1 MDLQQQLKQQ
11 TECEVSTD
19 EKVLQEHACD
29 ASLFRVSPSC
39 VVFPRNA
46 EDVRKI
52 VQFVNQRKPQDKSLS
67 ITARSAGTDMS
78 GGPLNE
84 SIILSFTK
92 YMNSLE
98 LVDNN
103 AQVQP
108 GLYFRDFEDKAE
120 LRNLLFPSYPASKEL
135 CAWGGIINNNSGGEL
150 TLRYGKTNKYVEK
163 MNVVLSDGNEYELK
177 KLNKQEL
184 NYKKTQHNFE
194 GNLYT
199 ALHNLFEDNYELIQN
214 SRPDVSK
221 NSAGYNIWDV
231 YDKEQGSLDLTQLF
245 TGAQGTLGI
254 MTSATV
260 RLIKKPSHRRLAV
273 LFLKNWDSVP
283 DIVNELQ
290 PLEPESMEVFDDETL
305 KLALRFFPDIAKRA
319 EGQNMFKLAK
329 EFLPDFFIGVKMLG
343 LPKLVI
349 LVEIVEHNKQEAD
362 RKLDELAEKIKQFK
376 VQKHIVREE
385 KKAEKYWIVRR
396 ESFQLLRTHI
406 QNKRTA
412 PFIDDIIVKPE
423 FLPQV
428 LPKVLAILKEHGIKA
443 TLAGHAGDGNF
454 HIIPLMDLSKKS
466 EIDKIPVVS
475 DKVYNLIIEYK
486 GSITAEHNDGLIRSP
501 YLQKMY
507 GEQVFELFTHIK
519 NIFDPQNIFNPRKKI
534 GSSMEYALEHIDH
547 K

>member
-1 MDLQQQLKQQ
+1 MDLQEQLKQQ

-19 EKVLQEHACD
+19 EKVLQEHSCD
-29 ASLFRVSPSC
+29 ASLFKVMPSC
-39 VVFPRNA
+39 VVFPRST
-46 EDVRKI
+46 EDVKKI
-52 VQFVNQRKPQDKSLS
+52 VQFVNKHKTKDSPLS

-92 YMNSLE
+92 YMHSLE
-98 LVDNN
+98 FTDTH
-103 AQVQP
+103 ARVQP
-108 GLYFRDFEDKAE
+108 GLYFRDFEDKADA
-120 LRNLLFPSYPASKEL
+120 RNLFFPSYPASKEL

-163 MNVVLSDGNEYELK
+163 MNVILSDGNEYELK
-177 KLNKQEL
+177 KLSKQEL

-194 GNLYT
+194 GNLYS
-199 ALHNLFEDNYELIQN
+199 ALHNIFEDHYELIQN

-231 YDKEQGSLDLTQLF
+231 YDKEQGSFDLTQLF
-245 TGAQGTLGI
+245 VGAQGTLGL
-254 MTSATV
+254 MTGASV
-260 RLIKKPSHRRLAV
+260 RLVKKPTHKRLAV

-283 DIVNELQ
+283 AIVNEIQ

-305 KLALRFFPDIAKRA
+305 KLAIRFFPDIAKRA
-319 EGQNMFKLAK
+319 EGQNILKLAK

-349 LVEIVEHNKQEAD
+349 LVEIVEHDKREAD
-362 RKLDELAEKIKQFK
+362 RKLDQLSQKIKKFK

-406 QNKRTA
+406 KNKRTA

-423 FLPQV
+423 FLPEV
-428 LPKVLAILKEHGIKA
+428 LPKVLAILKEHNIKA

-466 EIDKIPVVS
+466 ELEKIPVVS
-475 DKVYNLIIEYK
+475 DKVYNLVLQYK

-501 YLQKMY
+501 YLQQMY
-507 GEQVFELFTHIK
+507 GEQVFDIFKQIK
-519 NIFDPQNIFNPRKKI
+519 NIFDPNNIFNPRKKI

-547 K
+547 E

>member
-1 MDLQQQLKQQ
+1 MDLKKQLKQQ
-11 TECEVSTD
+11 TGCEVSTD
-19 EKVLQEHACD
+19 EKVLKEHSCD
-29 ASLFRVSPSC
+29 ASLFQVMPSC
-39 VVFPRNA
+39 VVFPRSV
-46 EDVRKI
+46 EDVKKI
-52 VQFVNQRKPQDKSLS
+52 VRFVREHKNENPSLS

-98 LVDNN
+98 FADAN
-103 AQVQP
+103 AKVQP

-120 LRNLLFPSYPASKEL
+120 MRNLLFPSYPASKEL

-150 TLRYGKTNKYVEK
+150 TLRYGKTNQYVEK
-163 MNVVLSDGNEYELK
+163 MSVVLSDGNEYEFK
-177 KLNKQEL
+177 KLTKQEL

-194 GNLYT
+194 GDIYG
-199 ALHNLFEDNYELIQN
+199 ALHNIFEDNYELIQN

-231 YDKEQGSLDLTQLF
+231 YDKETGSFDATQLF
-245 TGAQGTLGI
+245 VGAQGTLGL
-254 MTSATV
+254 MANASV
-260 RLIKKPSHRRLAV
+260 RLIKKPTHRRLAV
-273 LFLKNWDSVP
+273 LFLKNWDNVP
-283 DIVNELQ
+283 RIVNELQ
-290 PLEPESMEVFDDETL
+290 PLDPESMEVFDDETL
-305 KLALRFFPDIAKRA
+305 KLAIRFFPDIARRA
-319 EGQNMFKLAK
+319 QGQNMFKLAK

-349 LVEIVEHNKQEAD
+349 LVEIVEHDKQEAD
-362 RKLDELAEKIKQFK
+362 RKLDELSQKIEKFK

-423 FLPQV
+423 FLPEF
-428 LPKVLAILKEHGIKA
+428 LPKVLGILKDHNIKA

-466 EIDKIPVVS
+466 ELEKIPVVS
-475 DKVYNLIIEYK
+475 DKVYDLVIQYK

-501 YLQKMY
+501 YLQQMY
-507 GEQVFELFTHIK
+507 GEQVFDIFKQIK
-519 NIFDPQNIFNPRKKI
+519 NIFDPHNIFNPGKKI